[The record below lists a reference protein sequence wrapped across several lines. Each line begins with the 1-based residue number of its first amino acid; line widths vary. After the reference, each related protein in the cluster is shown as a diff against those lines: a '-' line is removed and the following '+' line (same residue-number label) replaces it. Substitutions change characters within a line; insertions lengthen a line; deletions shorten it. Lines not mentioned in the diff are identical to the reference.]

1 MKTYLLWLLIAL
13 IAVFYLS
20 GCARNKPVA
29 PDGSKPSE
37 YSAYLFSAA
46 NVLYYDNQFT
56 KAEEIY
62 RLALRY
68 DPKSDEIRKAIFN
81 AMLKRI
87 YNKEIPLKNFEGY
100 VDSLITWK
108 AMDKLM
114 LEQAYNVFAE
124 FKENHKARYLLDIYM
139 QKYETARAYTS
150 LFYLEQVLENKTR
163 PELLDKA
170 YLLAEN
176 DAAFLNSLGY
186 LYLSF
191 DSTKAEKVWQYSR
204 KYDATTQAVSY
215 LWSLYASQKSTEK
228 LLALWNSFALPD
240 EKEKLNEVL
249 EKAMLKHE
257 FQSVIMVSDSILA
270 SDEPQFILKLLQ
282 AGFAAKDDI
291 AFVQSKLKLQDL
303 ELSPVERQLTYFY
316 IALYSINKEY
326 YTETLNQVAKLN
338 GKSTLDGFIIQYRTM
353 ALADKKE
360 PKPEDI
366 NQIKTTLRKVIVP
379 AKEKQLP
386 FPVKD
391 YLLAVIEELTI
402 DNVPNVSD
410 EISKPCVLWF
420 YNNDRRTYDTYL
432 WLAEYYT
439 RTKGNINLKEVLR
452 AAIDE
457 YPENEMLLNWLGYSY
472 VNEGYN
478 LDEAEVLIR
487 RALQLSPD
495 NPFYLDSLAWL
506 YFKKKEYKTAL
517 EYMEIPSQLL
527 NMPSE
532 IALHIAKILAAL
544 DEFDKAAEFCKIA
557 IEAGD
562 DPEFTAQAQ
571 DLLNKLTP

>member
-1 MKTYLLWLLIAL
+1 LLFITLL
-13 IAVFYLS
+13 AVFYIS
-20 GCARNKPVA
+20 GCARNKPAV

-46 NVLYYDNQFT
+46 NVLYYDNQFA
-56 KAEEIY
+56 KAEDIY

-81 AMLKRI
+81 TILKRI
-87 YNKEIPLKNFEGY
+87 YNKEIPLNHFEGY
-100 VDSLITWK
+100 VDSLIAWK

-114 LEQAYNVFAE
+114 LEQAYNVFAQYQ
-124 FKENHKARYLLDIYM
+124 ENHKARYLLNIYM
-139 QKYETARAYTS
+139 EKYETARAYTS

-170 YLLAEN
+170 YMLAEN
-176 DAAFLNSLGY
+176 DAVFLNSLGY
-186 LYLSF
+186 LYMSF
-191 DSTKAEKVWQYSR
+191 DSTKAENVWQYSR
-204 KYDATTQAVSY
+204 KYDTTTEAASY
-215 LWSLYASQKSTEK
+215 LWSLYAKQNNPEK
-228 LLALWNSFALPD
+228 LHNLWSSFNLPD
-240 EKEKLNEVL
+240 EKSKLNEVL
-249 EKAMLKHE
+249 DKAMTRHE
-257 FQSVIMVSDSILA
+257 FQSVITVSDSILA

-282 AGFAAKDDI
+282 AGFAVKDDI

-303 ELSPVERQLTYFY
+303 TLSPDEKQLTYFF

-326 YTETLNQVAKLN
+326 YTEALNQIAKLN
-338 GKSTLDGFIIQYRTM
+338 GKGTLDGFIVQYRKLV
-353 ALADKKE
+353 LADKKD

-366 NQIKTTLRKVIVP
+366 NQIKSILRQVIAP
-379 AKEKQLP
+379 AREKQLP
-386 FPVKD
+386 FQVKD
-391 YLLAVIEELTI
+391 YLLAVIDELTI

-410 EISKPCVLWF
+410 EITKPCVLWF

-432 WLAEYYT
+432 WLAEYYS
-439 RTKGNINLKEVLR
+439 RTKGNINLKDVLR

-457 YPENEMLLNWLGYSY
+457 YPENELLLNWLGYSY

-487 RALQLSPD
+487 RALQLSPE
-495 NPFYLDSLAWL
+495 NPYYLDSLGWL
-506 YFKKKEYKTAL
+506 YFMKKDYKTAL
-517 EYMEIPSQLL
+517 EYMEIPSQLV

-544 DEFDKAAEFCKIA
+544 DEFDRAAEYCKIA
-557 IEAGD
+557 IDAGD
-562 DPEFTAQAQ
+562 DPEFVDQAQ
-571 DLLNKLTP
+571 KLLEALTP